1 MENQSTS
8 THPMI
13 LVAAASVTLLSLTG
27 VAVLLGWLPS
37 PMAPQAASAPM
48 PAVIAMPAEKSA
60 TLNIPAG
67 SRVTVSTV
75 SEAPASQASK
85 RVTTRPTPAVADQ
98 GQQSTARSTARSTA
112 SSRSYHAS
120 RDTRPVANDLHPEN
134 TLYVNHSRPAVG
146 VCRDCGTVVDVR
158 EMTRRGRVSPQYQ
171 VTVRLNDGSM
181 RTVNESQVPL
191 WRSGDRVRIGNGQ
204 FSGI

>member
-1 MENQSTS
+1 MENQSAS

-27 VAVLLGWLPS
+27 VAALLGWLPS
-37 PMAPQAASAPM
+37 PMAPQVASTPM
-48 PAVIAMPAEKSA
+48 PTAIAVPAEKSA

-67 SRVTVSTV
+67 SRVTVHTV

-85 RVTTRPTPAVADQ
+85 QVATRPTTAVADQ
-98 GQQSTARSTARSTA
+98 GRSTV
-112 SSRSYHAS
+112 SSRAYHAS
-120 RDTRPVANDLHPEN
+120 RGTRPIANDPQQEN
-134 TLYVNHSRPAVG
+134 ALYVDHSRPAVG
-146 VCRDCGTVVDVR
+146 ACRDCGTVVDVR
-158 EMTRRGRVSPQYQ
+158 EMTKKGRVSPQYQ

-181 RTVNESQVPL
+181 RTVNESQAPL

-204 FSGI
+204 FPGI

>member
-1 MENQSTS
+1 MENQPTS

-75 SEAPASQASK
+75 SEAPASQ
-85 RVTTRPTPAVADQ
+85 RVTTRPTPAVADKR
-98 GQQSTARSTARSTA
+98 QQSTARSTA

-146 VCRDCGTVVDVR
+146 ACRDCGTVVDVR

-191 WRSGDRVRIGNGQ
+191 WRSGDRVRIGHGQ

>member
-85 RVTTRPTPAVADQ
+85 RVTTRPTPAVADKGRQ
-98 GQQSTARSTARSTA
+98 STARSTA

-146 VCRDCGTVVDVR
+146 ACRDCGTVVDVR

>member
-8 THPMI
+8 IHPMI

>member
-27 VAVLLGWLPS
+27 VAALLGWLPS

-48 PAVIAMPAEKSA
+48 PTVIATPVEKSA

-67 SRVTVSTV
+67 SRVTVHTV

-85 RVTTRPTPAVADQ
+85 RVATRPTAAVADK
-98 GQQSTARSTARSTA
+98 GRSIA
-112 SSRSYHAS
+112 SSRAYHAS
-120 RDTRPVANDLHPEN
+120 RGTRPVANDPQRES
-134 TLYVNHSRPAVG
+134 TLFVNHSRSAVG
-146 VCRDCGTVVDVR
+146 ACRDCGTVVDVR
-158 EMTRRGRVSPQYQ
+158 EMTKKGGSSPQYQ

-181 RTVNESQVPL
+181 RTVNESQAPL

-204 FSGI
+204 FPGI

>member
-13 LVAAASVTLLSLTG
+13 LVAAASVTLFSLTG
-27 VAVLLGWLPS
+27 VAALLGWLPS
-37 PMAPQAASAPM
+37 PMAPQVASAPT
-48 PAVIAMPAEKSA
+48 PTSIAVPAEKAA

-67 SRVTVSTV
+67 SRVTVHTV

-85 RVTTRPTPAVADQ
+85 HVATRPSKAVVNQ
-98 GQQSTARSTARSTA
+98 GRSLARSTA
-112 SSRSYHAS
+112 SFSSEYAS
-120 RDTRPVANDLHPEN
+120 RGTRPIANDPQQEN
-134 TLYVNHSRPAVG
+134 ALYVDHSRHAVG
-146 VCRDCGTVVDVR
+146 VCRDCGTIIDVR
-158 EMTRRGRVSPQYQ
+158 EVTKRGRVSPQYQ

-181 RTVNESQVPL
+181 RTVNESQAPL

-204 FSGI
+204 FPGI

>member
-27 VAVLLGWLPS
+27 VAALLGWLPG
-37 PMAPQAASAPM
+37 PMAPQVASTPM
-48 PAVIAMPAEKSA
+48 PTAIAVSAEKSA

-67 SRVTVSTV
+67 SRVTVHTV

-85 RVTTRPTPAVADQ
+85 HVATRPTAAVADQ
-98 GQQSTARSTARSTA
+98 GRPTA
-112 SSRSYHAS
+112 SSRAYHAS
-120 RDTRPVANDLHPEN
+120 RGARPIANDPQQEN
-134 TLYVNHSRPAVG
+134 ALYVDHGRPAVG
-146 VCRDCGTVVDVR
+146 ACRDCGTVVDVR
-158 EMTRRGRVSPQYQ
+158 EMTKRGRVSPQYQ

-181 RTVNESQVPL
+181 RTVNESQAPL

-204 FSGI
+204 FPGI